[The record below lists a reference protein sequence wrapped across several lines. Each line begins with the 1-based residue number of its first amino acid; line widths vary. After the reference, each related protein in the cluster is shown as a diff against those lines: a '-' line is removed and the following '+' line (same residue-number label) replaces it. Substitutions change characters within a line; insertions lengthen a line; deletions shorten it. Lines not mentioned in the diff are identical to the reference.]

1 MCTVDSYG
9 WKSTQRISKTT
20 QHTSNH
26 SKWSAEPTSTDRS
39 IFIHFFSFSLLKSGK
54 IGQIFIEILEQLEHI
69 WFGHRSSMD
78 FRRIQIWS
86 KNSQNISPRNKS
98 INCAAREYLHH
109 FILLRHFGLFVTIVR
124 SLFTQI
130 KFHTKKI
137 NQCHNKTPGTWT
149 TPNLSE
155 LPAFRLSIASV
166 LLFPFYH
173 EINETEEIG
182 MGKPT

>member
-1 MCTVDSYG
+1 MDERAPNEYQRLRSTHQITVNEV
-9 WKSTQRISKTT
+9 QN
-20 QHTSNH
+20 QHQPIGVFS
-26 SKWSAEPTSTDRS
+26 SAFTLT
-39 IFIHFFSFSLLKSGK
+39 FFSFSPLKSGK

-78 FRRIQIWS
+78 FRRIQIWA

-124 SLFTQI
+124 SLFTRI

-173 EINETEEIG
+173 EINETEENG